1 MHMVPVAHVMWTS
14 LHIQAVMFI
23 TTLLTILIA
32 IIICHTTIGIIIIG
46 ILAILNLCMF
56 LEVVVEIII
65 IIIIIQITHLALELL
80 NLVQF

>member
-1 MHMVPVAHVMWTS
+1 
-14 LHIQAVMFI
+14 MFI
-23 TTLLTILIA
+23 TTLLITLIA
-32 IIICHTTIGIIIIG
+32 IRIYHTTIGIIIIG

-65 IIIIIQITHLALELL
+65 IIIQITHLALELL